1 MLPIDSLNFA
11 HTIAHGKI
19 EHLAVICKRPQILE
33 IQLNIQNRYFI
44 RGETGLI
51 HVRGSRV

>member
-1 MLPIDSLNFA
+1 MLPIDRLNFA
-11 HTIAHGKI
+11 HTIAYGKI
-19 EHLAVICKRPQILE
+19 EHLTVICKRPQILE

-44 RGETGLI
+44 RGETGLN